1 MTTKKFIFSGTVQ
14 GVGFRYFTK
23 KFARKLKLTGWVR
36 NNDDETVTLVAQ
48 GEEKNI
54 EALLN
59 YLKLFFKG
67 KIENIEERETNLEE
81 TFKTFEIRK

>member
-14 GVGFRYFTK
+14 GVGFRYFAR
-23 KFARKLKLTGWVR
+23 KFAKKLKLTGWVR

-54 EALLN
+54 EALIN

-67 KIENIEERETNLEE
+67 KIENIQERETNLEE